1 MVVASWRLMA
11 TRRFSSLLEYS
22 CPRLLHRPMMP
33 TGLSLPQ
40 NKIQI
45 QERSASE
52 RRNSATFGGKCGK
65 YSAVT
70 TSVRERITRSP
81 KPSVKEISAVR
92 ILSRLRGPQ
101 AARRRYVVVSESDK

>member
-1 MVVASWRLMA
+1 MA
-11 TRRFSSLLEYS
+11 TNRFSSLLEYS
-22 CPRLLHRPMMP
+22 YPRLLHKPMIP
-33 TGLSLPQ
+33 TGVSFPQ
-40 NKIQI
+40 NKIHS

-52 RRNSATFGGKCGK
+52 RRNSAALGGKCGR

-81 KPSVKEISAVR
+81 KPSVKQISAVR

-101 AARRRYVVVSESDK
+101 AARRRYVVVSVSER